1 MRKICVLGLGYIGLP
16 TASILATH
24 DKKVIGVD
32 VNTDVVNRLRN
43 GDVHIQE
50 PGLKTMVK
58 AGIHSGNLVVAD
70 NPQEADAFI
79 ITVPTPIEPD
89 KRANLE
95 YVRAAAKAIVPYLQ
109 KGSLIVLESTV
120 PPGTTAGMFATI
132 LSQSG
137 LDPREDLHIVHSPE
151 RVLPGQILE
160 ELVSNDRVIGG
171 LTPEAAALAQKL
183 YATFVQGGIFLTE
196 ATAAEMVKLMENTFR
211 DVNIALA
218 NEFALI
224 AESVGV
230 NAWQAIELANRH
242 PRVNVLYPGPGVGGH
257 CIAVDP
263 WFLVQSAPGS
273 SHLTASAR
281 RLNDRMPEHVVER
294 VRSLLPYVKQP
305 KIAALG
311 LAYKADVDDVRES
324 PSLTVIRWLQATGCQ
339 VVAYDPF
346 VDPNTLNLA
355 VPTLEE
361 AVTGAD
367 CLLLLTNHT
376 AFSKIDAHQLGG
388 LMRTR
393 LLFDTR
399 NCLDRTAWQEAGF
412 AVHLLGDGVG
422 RKQLPVQKT
431 PVEETAVALV

>member
-1 MRKICVLGLGYIGLP
+1 MKKICVLGLGYIGLP

-24 DKKVIGVD
+24 GQKVIGVD
-32 VNTDVVNRLRN
+32 VNTQVVSRLRN

-70 NPQEADAFI
+70 NPEAADAFI

-89 KRANLE
+89 KRANLD
-95 YVRAAAKAIVPYLQ
+95 YVRAAAEAIVPYLQ
-109 KGSLIVLESTV
+109 KGNLIVLESTV
-120 PPGTTAGMFATI
+120 PPGTTAGLFADI
-132 LSQSG
+132 LSRSG
-137 LDPREDLHIVHSPE
+137 LDPRRELHIVHSPE
-151 RVLPGQILE
+151 RVLPGRILE

-183 YATFVQGGIFLTE
+183 YATFVQGEIFLTE

-230 NAWQAIELANRH
+230 NVWQAIQLANRH
-242 PRVNVLYPGPGVGGH
+242 PRVNILYPGPGVGGH

-273 SHLTASAR
+273 SLLTASAR
-281 RLNDRMPEHVVER
+281 RMNDRMPEHVVER
-294 VRSLLPYVKQP
+294 VRALLPHIKQP

-311 LAYKADVDDVRES
+311 LAYKADVDDIRES
-324 PSLTVIRWLQATGCQ
+324 PSLTIIRWLQATGCQ
-339 VVAYDPF
+339 VTAFDPY
-346 VDPNTLNLA
+346 VDPDKLNLA

-361 AVTGAD
+361 AVMGAD
-367 CLLLLTNHT
+367 CILLLTNHT
-376 AFSKIDAHQLGG
+376 AFKEIDAHQIGG
-388 LMRTR
+388 LMRNK

-399 NCLDRTAWQEAGF
+399 NGLDHAVWHEAGF
-412 AVHLLGDGVG
+412 AVLLLGDGSD
-422 RKQLPVQKT
+422 KHQLFAPSMAA
-431 PVEETAVALV
+431 EETAVALG